1 MVKVVFAEVNK
12 EKVIQLKPDVMLRRI
27 VLIDLNS
34 NIRAAFEAKDNLKY
48 YCKICFSQKQ
58 KRYFRND
65 ACFLSVEGVLANDII
80 SFRRSIP
87 PLILRFSFKVF
98 FVQLIYL
105 ISFVMIN
112 FRFSNDICND
122 YLLGFLAGGVFF
134 HLSV

>member
-34 NIRAAFEAKDNLKY
+34 NLIRAAFEAKDNLKH

-65 ACFLSVEGVLANDII
+65 TCFLSVEAGVDQGCAGPLA
-80 SFRRSIP
+80 
-87 PLILRFSFKVF
+87 
-98 FVQLIYL
+98 
-105 ISFVMIN
+105 
-112 FRFSNDICND
+112 
-122 YLLGFLAGGVFF
+122 
-134 HLSV
+134 H